1 VLWTMSVEQLVWWWD
16 KGWRTWA
23 RQQGIDPDEEPEK
36 KITTPDRE
44 TLYKQYPELKKRGIV
59 RR

>member
-1 VLWTMSVEQLVWWWD
+1 MNVEQLVWWWD

-23 RQQGIDPDEEPEK
+23 RQQGIDPDVEQK
-36 KITTPDRE
+36 KVTTPDRE
-44 TLYKQYPELKKRGIV
+44 ALHKQYPELRKTGVV

>member
-1 VLWTMSVEQLVWWWD
+1 MLWTMDVKQLVWWWD

-23 RQQGIDPDEEPEK
+23 RQQGIDPDK
-36 KITTPDRE
+36 KNNVTTPDRE
-44 TLYKQYPELKKRGIV
+44 ALYKQYPELKKTGSV